1 LLSVRIEEPLRSC
14 VTDGKSG
21 QDKQT
26 YQIDVAGRWSVVGGN
41 AKQGDD
47 GAGILAAG
55 YGREQ
60 TPVNATV

>member
-1 LLSVRIEEPLRSC
+1 LKSRLRSC

-26 YQIDVAGRWSVVGGN
+26 YQIEVAGRWFVVGGI
-41 AKQGDD
+41 AKQGED
-47 GAGILAAG
+47 GAGILAG